1 MMADKY
7 GVNYTKQ
14 FVNIPSEKIPKGEQY
29 GRVHV
34 AYDEFTVTEAIAT
47 ADNISMMKLPA
58 GSRVID
64 AKITFSALS
73 NSGVLLVGTAA
84 DPNAYLDA
92 VAVNL
97 VPPYQMDAEAGAL
110 VQNSA
115 ETQVLITATTA
126 TSATS
131 GTIRLAIFYVVD

>member
-1 MMADKY
+1 MADKY

-14 FVNIPSEKIPKGEQY
+14 YVNVPSEKIPAGEQY
-29 GRVHV
+29 GRIHV
-34 AYDEFTVTEAIAT
+34 AYDEFDCSAAIAT
-47 ADNISMMKLPA
+47 DDTIYLMKLPA

-64 AKITFSALS
+64 AKITFTALS

-92 VAVNL
+92 VAVNAAGAN
-97 VPPYQMDAEAGAL
+97 QMDAEAGAL
-110 VQNSA
+110 VKNSA
-115 ETQVLITATTA
+115 ETQVLMTATTA

>member
-92 VAVNL
+92 VAVN
-97 VPPYQMDAEAGAL
+97 AEAGAL